1 MLSTKHFM
9 NIKKVFSDGAV
20 DLRTEFVAA
29 LTSFLTSAYI
39 IAVNPL
45 VLSQTGMDP
54 KALIAVTCLAS
65 AAATL
70 LMATWPR
77 VPVLMAPGMGL
88 NAFFAITVVGALG
101 YSWQEA
107 LGFVFWA
114 GAIFLVLSVI
124 GFRERIAAAIPLNLR
139 IAGSVGIGL
148 FIAFLGFHNLALLQ
162 TDSLGLPHLGPIGAT
177 QGLGLIGLLLMGW
190 LEARKV
196 KGSLLAGI
204 IVVTLLSMI
213 LGYARIPS
221 EWISAPPS
229 IAPLAGKLQLIPA
242 PSLGT
247 LLVVLTF
254 LYVAMFDGLGTLLA
268 VSETAGFS
276 RETGYE
282 KRLSRMLTADSVS
295 NMIGAA
301 LGTSTVTAYIESNTG
316 ISQGGRTGWTAFF
329 ISLFFLASLFFVP
342 FVSAIPAYATAP
354 ALIMVGVFMI
364 REITRIHFDA
374 WEEALP
380 AFLTILMMP
389 LTTSIA
395 NGLMFGFI
403 SFVLMKILTG
413 KARELNPVLIG
424 IALFSVFNLLAQ
436 GHLR

>member
-1 MLSTKHFM
+1 MKLK
-9 NIKKVFSDGAV
+9 NLFSEGAA

-45 VLSQTGMDP
+45 VLSQTKMDSS
-54 KALIAVTCLAS
+54 ALIAVTCLAS

-70 LMATWPR
+70 LMAIWPR

-101 YSWQEA
+101 YTWQQA

-114 GAIFLVLSVI
+114 GAIFLLLSVV
-124 GFRERIAAAIPLNLR
+124 GFRERIAAAIPSNLR

-148 FIAFLGFHNLALLQ
+148 FIAFLGFHNLGLLQ
-162 TDSLGLPHLGPIGAT
+162 TDALGFPHLAAMGAT
-177 QGLGLIGLLLMGW
+177 QGLGLVGLLLMGW

-204 IVVTLLSMI
+204 VAVSLLSML
-213 LGYARIPS
+213 LGYARFPAG
-221 EWISAPPS
+221 WISAPPS
-229 IAPLAGKLQLIPA
+229 IAPLAGKLQLVPEASI
-242 PSLGT
+242 GT
-247 LLVVLTF
+247 VLVILTF

-276 RETGYE
+276 KEPGYE
-282 KRLSRMLTADSVS
+282 KKLSRMLTADSLA
-295 NMIGAA
+295 NMIGAG

-329 ISLFFLASLFFVP
+329 ISIFFLCSLFFVP
-342 FVSAIPAYATAP
+342 FVAAIPAYATAP

-380 AFLTILMMP
+380 SFLTILMMP

-403 SFVLMKILTG
+403 SFVLLKILMG
-413 KARELNPVLIG
+413 KARELNPVLVG
-424 IALFSVFNLLAQ
+424 IALFSAFNLVMQ
-436 GHLR
+436 GHLH